1 MLPMPP
7 LTLRGVV
14 CDPPLF
20 CAPMASITHSA
31 FRRLLA
37 DFGGVGAV
45 FTEMLSAKT
54 ILVEDPERS
63 PYLKRR
69 PQEGKVFYQ
78 LLVTDTIRL
87 DETLARLAPLR
98 PDGLDLNLAC
108 AAPVVRQKRGGAAL
122 FDDPE
127 RLAAVLRVL
136 RKGFAGP
143 LTAKIRLGRDTDGWR
158 LRLEERLRLLEG
170 EGVDAVILHPRF
182 FEEKFKRSARHA
194 LYAELSARTPLPIIA
209 CGDVL
214 GPDYVRD
221 RAALFA
227 PAAGIMVG
235 RMAAAAP
242 WVFARWRDPGL
253 KVDPAEVWRRL
264 CRYIAED
271 FEPAPAL
278 ARIKIV
284 APYFARNFAFG
295 HSLFKALQSA
305 PDLAAALRRSDEFLS
320 AGPEPSLSVGLE
332 GI

>member
-182 FEEKFKRSARHA
+182 FEDQAGRHPASARRYGA
-194 LYAELSARTPLPIIA
+194 
-209 CGDVL
+209 GDRR
-214 GPDYVRD
+214 G
-221 RAALFA
+221 FA
-227 PAAGIMVG
+227 QPQGGKGRILRPAAKL
-235 RMAAAAP
+235 
-242 WVFARWRDPGL
+242 GL
-253 KVDPAEVWRRL
+253 
-264 CRYIAED
+264 
-271 FEPAPAL
+271 
-278 ARIKIV
+278 
-284 APYFARNFAFG
+284 
-295 HSLFKALQSA
+295 
-305 PDLAAALRRSDEFLS
+305 LRRRSPLRI
-320 AGPEPSLSVGLE
+320 APHYKNRKG
-332 GI
+332 